1 MNDLLRRILAG
12 RMSWTRFALGAA
24 GFVVG
29 LLTVLLSVQT
39 YSVFRSVLDP
49 REDFHEY
56 LILSKQVNLL
66 GGILGKGATFD
77 DDELEDLRA
86 QPFVQRMATFG
97 ASEFSVYAD
106 VGGDLG
112 IETELFL
119 EAVPTEFLDVAP
131 ETFRWSEEKDP
142 VPILLPQ
149 DFLDLYNFGY
159 ALSQSMPQLTEG
171 TIFALPIVLT
181 IQGPRER
188 RVLDARVVGFSH
200 RIGSILVPDE
210 FLKWANTTIG
220 PGETKPPSKII
231 VHVDQR
237 HNAEIRR
244 YLAERNLRV
253 NPDRLNSGRAVMI
266 LNVATTIVLLVGI
279 FFVVLAV
286 TILVLNLA
294 ILVSDARDELDL
306 LVRLGYTTRILFS
319 YLFRS
324 IVTFVAI
331 ITVASAAGFAI
342 CWMAIADVL
351 VDRGLPVSTGLAP
364 AVIPLGLAF
373 VVATILVTSFYTRRL
388 LVRL

>member
-56 LILSKQVNLL
+56 LILSKQVKLL

-131 ETFRWSEEKDP
+131 ETFRWSEERDP

-210 FLKWANTTIG
+210 FLNWANTTIG

-237 HNAEIRR
+237 RNAEIRR

-294 ILVSDARDELDL
+294 ILVSLKIRPKL
-306 LVRLGYTTRILFS
+306 RHT
-319 YLFRS
+319 
-324 IVTFVAI
+324 
-331 ITVASAAGFAI
+331 ASASK
-342 CWMAIADVL
+342 CK
-351 VDRGLPVSTGLAP
+351 
-364 AVIPLGLAF
+364 
-373 VVATILVTSFYTRRL
+373 TI
-388 LVRL
+388 

>member
-12 RMSWTRFALGAA
+12 RMSWTRFGLGAA

-39 YSVFRSVLDP
+39 YLVFRSVLDP
-49 REDFHEY
+49 RQDFHEY
-56 LILSKQVNLL
+56 LILSKQVRLM
-66 GGILGKGATFD
+66 GGLLGKGPTFD
-77 DDELEDLRA
+77 DEELADLRA
-86 QPFVQRMATFG
+86 QPFVQRMSPFG

-106 VGGDLG
+106 VGGSLG
-112 IETELFL
+112 IDTELFL
-119 EAVPTEFLDVAP
+119 ESVPSDFLDVVP
-131 ETFRWSEEKDP
+131 DTFTWSEESDP

-159 ALSQSMPQLTEG
+159 AISQSMPQLTEG
-171 TIFALPIVLT
+171 TISALPVTLT
-181 IQGPRER
+181 IEGPRGR
-188 RVLDARVVGFSH
+188 RVLKAAVAGFSH
-200 RIGSILVPDE
+200 RIGSILVPEE
-210 FLKWANTTIG
+210 FLRWANDAIG
-220 PGETKPPSKII
+220 PGETKPPSKVI

-237 HNAEIRR
+237 RNAEIRT
-244 YLAERNLRV
+244 YLEDRELRV

-266 LNVATTIVLLVGI
+266 LNVVTTIVLFVGV

-294 ILVSDARDELDL
+294 ILVSDARDELEL
-306 LVRLGYTTRILFS
+306 LVRLGYTTRILFA

-324 IVTFVAI
+324 IVTFIAV

-342 CWMAIADVL
+342 CWTAIANVL
-351 VDRGLPVSTGLAP
+351 VERGVPVSTSLAP
-364 AVIPLGLAF
+364 AVILLGLAF
-373 VVATILVTSFYTRRL
+373 VVATVVVTSFYTRRL